1 MVEIVWWEGSS
12 GDMESDIAG
21 DETQVYET
29 QVDETQGEVGGVPPL
44 MQHRIT
50 ME

>member
-1 MVEIVWWEGSS
+1 
-12 GDMESDIAG
+12 MESDIAG
-21 DETQVYET
+21 DETQVYETQVDET

>member
-21 DETQVYET
+21 DETQV
-29 QVDETQGEVGGVPPL
+29 DETQGEVGGAPPL